1 MIVVVR
7 GISTK
12 SLLTRDVGC
21 QTFIKEEYL
30 STLAIEFNLVVGE
43 TFLRDV

>member
-21 QTFIKEEYL
+21 QKFIKEEYL